1 MFARPQWIRVLVPG
15 VLVALTAVPVGA
27 QDVRY
32 TTVSR
37 GEFGGALGRWMKLF
51 GGSSETKEVTSI
63 KGGKLRTDTD
73 DNSTVLDLD
82 AKAFTWMDHETKTY
96 VTMTFAQATERAT
109 AMMQEM
115 EDSVEAAK
123 TEMADEPPP
132 PETVRYEV
140 RFSTDRTG
148 KKQKIAGY
156 DAEQVFLQ
164 VDIEA
169 IPIRQPDETEEE
181 ANQRAGT
188 LVMLS
193 EEWLSTT
200 FPGYTAKQAQSA
212 MWAEALGSTAEPSQQ
227 MVQAYQFD
235 PRIKE
240 GIEKLAEE
248 TQGLE
253 GEALRS
259 VTHVVAVPYGVKF
272 DRNAVLKDAD
282 KKLTDD
288 VAGAAASGAKN
299 AAEGAVSGITGG
311 LFGKKKKEPEPP
323 KPAQAT
329 IMRLKTEVTDCST
342 ATLGP
347 DVFTVPA
354 GYTERTF

>member
-1 MFARPQWIRVLVPG
+1 MSARYARLLVLLLTAAWLVPPS
-15 VLVALTAVPVGA
+15 VVA

-51 GGSSETKEVTSI
+51 GGSSEVTEVTSI
-63 KGGKLRTDTD
+63 KGGNLRTDTD
-73 DNSTVLDLD
+73 DNSTMLDLG
-82 AKAFTWMDHETKTY
+82 ARAFTWMDHETKTY
-96 VTMTFAQATERAT
+96 MTMTFAQAVERAN
-109 AMMQEM
+109 AMVEEM
-115 EDSVEAAK
+115 GDSVAAAK
-123 TEMADEPPP
+123 SEMAEEPPP

-140 RFSTDRTG
+140 HFSTDRPG

-156 DAEQVFLQ
+156 EAEQVFLQ

-181 ANQRAGT
+181 ANARAGT
-188 LVMLS
+188 LVVLS
-193 EEWLSTT
+193 ELWLSTT
-200 FPGYTAKQAQSA
+200 FPGYAAKQAQA
-212 MWAEALGSTAEPSQQ
+212 EMWAEALGSTEGPSKE

-235 PRIKE
+235 PRIQE
-240 GIEKLAEE
+240 GLEKLAEE
-248 TQGLE
+248 TKGLE

-259 VTHVVAVPYGVKF
+259 VTHVVSVPLGVTF
-272 DRNAVLKDAD
+272 DRKAVLKDAD

-288 VAGAAASGAKN
+288 VADAAANEAKN
-299 AAEGAVSGITGG
+299 TATGAVSGITGG
-311 LFGKKKKEPEPP
+311 LFGKKKKEPEAP
-323 KPAQAT
+323 KPKQGT

-342 ATLGP
+342 AALA
-347 DVFTVPA
+347 DAVFTVPA

>member
-1 MFARPQWIRVLVPG
+1 VTFARSWSRMLV
-15 VLVALTAVPVGA
+15 VCALVAMVVVPTAA

-51 GGSSETKEVTSI
+51 GGSSEITEVTSI
-63 KGGKLRTDTD
+63 KGAKLRTDTD
-73 DNSTVLDLD
+73 DNSTILDLE
-82 AKAFTWMDHETKTY
+82 AKAVTWMDHDTKTY
-96 VTMTFAQATERAT
+96 TTMTFAQAAERAT
-109 AMMQEM
+109 AMAEEMQ
-115 EDSVEAAK
+115 DSVEAAK
-123 TEMADEPPP
+123 EEM
-132 PETVRYEV
+132 PEAKAPENVRYEV
-140 RFSTDRTG
+140 RFSTDRPG

-156 DAEQVFLQ
+156 EAEQVFLQ

-181 ANQRAGT
+181 AMQRAGT
-188 LVMLS
+188 LVVLS
-193 EEWLSTT
+193 ELWLSTA
-200 FPGYTAKQAQSA
+200 FPGYQAKQAQA
-212 MWAEALGSTAEPSQQ
+212 QLWADALGSTEVPSKE

-235 PRIKE
+235 PRIQE
-240 GIEKLAEE
+240 GLEKLAEE
-248 TQGLE
+248 TKGLE

-259 VTHVVAVPYGVKF
+259 VTHVVGVPLGVTF
-272 DRNAVLKDAD
+272 DRNAVLKDAN
-282 KKLTDD
+282 KKLSDD

-299 AAEGAVSGITGG
+299 AAEGAVGGITGG
-311 LFGKKKKEPEPP
+311 LFGKKKKEAEAP
-323 KPAQAT
+323 KPQQGT

>member
-1 MFARPQWIRVLVPG
+1 MFVRLRWHRVLALGVLG
-15 VLVALTAVPVGA
+15 VLVAAPATA

-51 GGSSETKEVTSI
+51 GGSSEITEVTSI
-63 KGGKLRTDTD
+63 SGAKLRTDTDD

-82 AKAFTWMDHETKTY
+82 ARAFTWMEHETKTY
-96 VTMTFAQATERAT
+96 ATMTFAQAAERAN
-109 AMMQEM
+109 AMVKDM
-115 EDSVEAAK
+115 EDSVAAAK
-123 TEMADEPPP
+123 EQMPEAQEP
-132 PETVRYEV
+132 ENVRYEV
-140 RFSTDRTG
+140 RFSADRTG

-156 DAEQVFLQ
+156 EAEQVFLQ
-164 VDIEA
+164 VEIEA
-169 IPIRQPDETEEE
+169 IPIRQPDETEDE

-188 LVMLS
+188 LVILA
-193 EEWLSTT
+193 EQWLSTA
-200 FPGYTAKQAQSA
+200 FPGYTAKQAQAA
-212 MWAEALGSTAEPSQQ
+212 MWAEALGTTEEPSQE

-235 PRIKE
+235 PRIQQGLE
-240 GIEKLAEE
+240 RLAEE
-248 TQGLE
+248 MQGLE

-259 VTHVVAVPYGVKF
+259 VTHVVAVPFGVKF

-288 VAGAAASGAKN
+288 VAGAAAGEAKN

-323 KPAQAT
+323 KPKQAT
-329 IMRLKTEVTDCST
+329 IMRLRTEVTDCST

-347 DVFTVPA
+347 DVFAVPA